1 MNTLMF
7 VAVAAGIL
15 AVLYALVLSHRVS
28 KASDGTDRMKEIASA
43 IAEGAHAF
51 LFSEY
56 KFMAIFIVVLFI
68 ILWIL
73 RRLPTSIG
81 FIRGALLSI
90 LAGYA
95 GMTVA
100 TRANVRTADAARTGG
115 MSKALSVAFSGGAVM
130 GMCVAGFGIF
140 GVSIIY
146 AITGNADILSD
157 SPWVLLP

>member
-56 KFMAIFIVVLFI
+56 KFLVIFIVVLFI
-68 ILWIL
+68 IL
-73 RRLPTSIG
+73 
-81 FIRGALLSI
+81 
-90 LAGYA
+90 
-95 GMTVA
+95 
-100 TRANVRTADAARTGG
+100 
-115 MSKALSVAFSGGAVM
+115 
-130 GMCVAGFGIF
+130 C
-140 GVSIIY
+140 
-146 AITGNADILSD
+146 
-157 SPWVLLP
+157 